1 MLGTYN
7 YNQEDIYELRIYYW
21 VLLLV
26 FPTIERTKVANAFAL
41 IKKSVNKMSE

>member
-26 FPTIERTKVANAFAL
+26 FPTIELTKVVKAFTRM
-41 IKKSVNKMSE
+41 KKSLNKMTK